1 MKQNMAMLKQM
12 AAVTEAQYLTE
23 HAKIK
28 PLLDHEARLR
38 GRIAKLEDQV
48 QAARTDMDQDHAMK
62 ALGADI
68 IWQGWHLRM
77 RRTLNMELA
86 QVTAKKLQ
94 GMERLRKSFGRKT
107 AVSDMAATERARLK
121 AARAKVLMDRLLQP

>member
-12 AAVTEAQYLTE
+12 AAVTEAQYLKE
-23 HAKIK
+23 HAMIK

-38 GRIAKLEDQV
+38 GRIAKLEEQV
-48 QAARTDMDQDHAMK
+48 RAARDDMDQDHAMK

-68 IWQGWHLRM
+68 IWQSWHLRM

-86 QVTAKKLQ
+86 QVTAKKLHS
-94 GMERLRKSFGRKT
+94 MERLRKSFGRKT
-107 AVSDMAATERARLK
+107 AVADMAEAERVRLK
-121 AARAKVLMDRLLQP
+121 TARAKALMEKLIQP